1 MKSFITKDNL
11 CAIVTW
17 YNPTAAIAQNV
28 QQYAGHVR
36 HVFVVDNSDVDH
48 RVLLDTLG
56 LTNALYHF
64 TGENKGIAAALNI
77 GFKYADSYQMEW
89 ALTMDQDSI
98 FEGNRFAEY
107 LAEVNN
113 YTDYTDVGIFSVK
126 HDFGQIDTEQKPAGS
141 RYCEK
146 KRVMCSG
153 NLIALDAYRKAGA
166 YREDFFMD
174 WIDFEFCARVKAA
187 GYRIIECTHVLL
199 KHFLGDR
206 IMQVKRFGSTKYI
219 PDYPVWRKYYLVRN
233 ILHTAKAHKALR
245 NSMRWRLFQEF
256 QQVLWY
262 DSSPKKWKKLRAMY
276 AALRHARKPIIVTD
290 IQQKYP

>member
-1 MKSFITKDNL
+1 MQPFITGENL

-17 YNPTAAIAQNV
+17 YNPTEAIAQNIRH
-28 QQYAGHVR
+28 YAAQVG
-36 HVFVVDNSDVDH
+36 HVFVIDNSAADH
-48 RVLLDTLG
+48 RALLESLKIPH
-56 LTNALYHF
+56 AHYHF

-77 GFKYADSYQMEW
+77 GFEYADSYRMEW

-98 FEGNRFAEY
+98 FEGNRFEQY
-107 LAEVNN
+107 LAEVNAYAN
-113 YTDYTDVGIFSVK
+113 YDEVGIFAIR
-126 HDFGQIDTEQKPAGS
+126 HDFGQIETAANDNDG

-153 NLIALDAYRKAGA
+153 NLIALKAYRKAGA

-187 GYRIIECTHVLL
+187 GFRIVECSRVWL

-206 IMQVKRFGSTKYI
+206 IMKVNCLGSKKYI
-219 PDYPVWRKYYLVRN
+219 PDYPVWRKYYLARN
-233 ILHTAKAHKALR
+233 IFRTAGLHKSLR
-245 NSMRWRLFQEF
+245 YSMLWRLFQEF
-256 QQVLWY
+256 EQVLFY
-262 DSSPKKWKKLRAMY
+262 DSSPKKWKKMRAMLS
-276 AALRHARKPIIVTD
+276 AVRHVHKPVAVLD